1 MELPQYITIEEVQRV
16 CSELSFRDWTK
27 LTSIEVLPEEARVL
41 QAEVGSE
48 ALQIPLD
55 EFRKGLEVELEHGTR
70 DPQTNVTNDDMVLT
84 GKIALA
90 HLKEVPDY
98 YSRLEKMEAAAY
110 AYWEAKGAGV

>member
-1 MELPQYITIEEVQRV
+1 MLAKEIDLDSARAIGDRIGV
-16 CSELSFRDWTK
+16 DWN
-27 LTSIEVLPEEARVL
+27 LVAVR
-41 QAEVGSE
+41 
-48 ALQIPLD
+48 
-55 EFRKGLEVELEHGTR
+55 EFRKGLEVELEHGSH

-110 AYWEAKGAGV
+110 AYWETKGVGA

>member
-1 MELPQYITIEEVQRV
+1 MVMKEIDLDSARDIGNRIGVEWRV
-16 CSELSFRDWTK
+16 VDVR
-27 LTSIEVLPEEARVL
+27 
-41 QAEVGSE
+41 
-48 ALQIPLD
+48 
-55 EFRKGLEVELEHGTR
+55 EFRKGLEVELEHGSR

-110 AYWEAKGAGV
+110 AYWEAKGVGV